1 MSSVTTNFLKIFRHF
16 FGDIKS
22 AAAHKFVRGGENSD
36 ISLIMF
42 MLRQQ
47 NAVSVEHGVS

>member
-36 ISLIMF
+36 ILKIIVCESIERRQ
-42 MLRQQ
+42 LRGI
-47 NAVSVEHGVS
+47 N